1 MPQLGRPVCAVQQAD
16 YEFQTLWWQDKQ
28 AANTNAMTKEWK
40 DGLFPSSSV
49 RQVSSCTTLG
59 VLAA

>member
-28 AANTNAMTKEWK
+28 AANTNAMTNGKTGYSLRHQFDK
-40 DGLFPSSSV
+40 SAAAQP
-49 RQVSSCTTLG
+49 LG
-59 VLAA
+59 F